1 MASHHR
7 LFVVFNLALAAG
19 CAGVHTLEDAGA
31 PTDDARTRDD
41 AGAIEECPDF
51 SCEARCAGISVCN
64 CLAPGGEADC
74 ARRGGR
80 CDDGDTCVLA
90 DGGPA
95 DGGLDAGRAH
105 DAGPGDAGGPTP
117 GVPCGASTCEAAVS
131 FCMVCQ
137 HWDPPGPPDA
147 HCEPVPAEGWVFT
160 GRADHLCDF
169 PGVFAQCDGPED
181 CTPDRPIC
189 TFSGGEWGYG
199 QCWGEDEAFGAV
211 ACHTD
216 SDCADGARCGEVDP
230 LGYFSP
236 LFDTLGW
243 RPRACGGASA
253 EASAFCDRFEVACGL
268 GEGSPFWARDA
279 CLGYLDGLSEDA
291 HECAFTHLAEAEAG
305 DTTHCEHA
313 ADPTPCDP

>member
-1 MASHHR
+1 MGRRMASHHR
-7 LFVVFNLALAAG
+7 PLFVLALAHAVG
-19 CAGVHTLEDAGA
+19 CGSVHTLEDAGA
-31 PTDDARTRDD
+31 PTDDAGTRADAVAIDD
-41 AGAIEECPDF
+41 WPDF
-51 SCEARCAGISVCN
+51 SCEARCAGMSVCN
-64 CLAPGGEADC
+64 CLAPDGEADC

-80 CDDGDTCVLA
+80 CDGDTCVLA
-90 DGGPA
+90 DGGPS
-95 DGGLDAGRAH
+95 DGGV
-105 DAGPGDAGGPTP
+105 PTP

-131 FCMVCQ
+131 FWMVCQ
-137 HWDPPGPPDA
+137 HWDPAGPPDA
-147 HCEPVPAEGWVFT
+147 HCEPVSADGWAF
-160 GRADHLCDF
+160 GEAQRDHLCDF

-216 SDCADGARCGEVDP
+216 ADCGDGSRCGEVDP

-253 EASAFCDRFEVACGL
+253 EASAFCDRFEAACGL